1 MIGHALLHSVSY
13 SGSWGQAFLP
23 VEAFID
29 KAAALDYGGV
39 MLMAKRPHLS
49 VLDYDAAARR
59 KLRARL
65 ESHNLRG
72 LVIAGYTNFT
82 ADLEHAEIP
91 HREIQTAHV
100 TELAHM
106 AHDLGGGIVR
116 IFTGYEH
123 PAASPGAQWNLLVS
137 TLRECARRCAQFPD
151 VTLGLQNHHDLAA
164 GWQSMRDLVLAVNEP
179 NLKPLFD
186 AWAPA
191 LHGDNLAEAATAM
204 GPLTAHTTVADYQL
218 RPRYKYEPALVNY
231 TAQTPAALAVPM
243 GEGFI
248 DYTAF
253 CSALVES
260 GFHGSIAYEMCSP
273 LRDGG
278 AEATLDR
285 YAARFVEWLGN
296 FRSLCENR
304 NVQTSGQPA

>member
-23 VEAFID
+23 LEAFID
-29 KAAALDYGGV
+29 KAAALDYDGV

-49 VLDYDAAARR
+49 VLDHDAAARR

-137 TLRECARRCAQFPD
+137 TLKECARRCAQFPD

-253 CSALVES
+253 CSALAES

>member
-137 TLRECARRCAQFPD
+137 TLKECARRCAQFPD

-278 AEATLDR
+278 AEAMLDR

>member
-137 TLRECARRCAQFPD
+137 TLKECARRCAQFPD